1 MKLGNSAIIFIFI
14 TLLIDVIGLGI
25 IIPILP
31 ALMTELT
38 GESVAEAS
46 AEGGWLMFAYAIMT
60 FLFSP
65 ILGNLSDRYGRRP
78 IILFSLLGLGIDY
91 LFMAYAPSLTWL
103 FVGRIVSGIMGAS
116 FTTASAYIADIST
129 PEKRAQNFGL
139 VGAAFG
145 LGFIIGPVIGG
156 LLGGFGSRIPFFAAA
171 ALSLINFIYG
181 VFVLPESLS
190 EENRR
195 PFEWKRANP
204 FGALKTIRKHKE
216 VAGIV
221 LSLFFL
227 YWASFSVQGTWSYYT
242 KYLFNWSESEI
253 GYSLAAVGFM
263 AALVQGYLIRKIN
276 PKLGNKKSIVL
287 GILLY
292 TSGLVLFSMA
302 NEGWMMYAILIPYCL
317 GGITIPA
324 MQSEM
329 AKYVPANEQGELQ
342 GALTAVNSI
351 TAIIGPVSMTGIFAY
366 FASTS
371 APFYFPGAA
380 FFAGAILCAISAWIA
395 FVSFKKQGS

>member
-1 MKLGNSAIIFIFI
+1 M
-14 TLLIDVIGLGI
+14 
-25 IIPILP
+25 
-31 ALMTELT
+31 E
-38 GESVAEAS
+38 
-46 AEGGWLMFAYAIMT
+46 
-60 FLFSP
+60 
-65 ILGNLSDRYGRRP
+65 R
-78 IILFSLLGLGIDY
+78 
-91 LFMAYAPSLTWL
+91 
-103 FVGRIVSGIMGAS
+103 
-116 FTTASAYIADIST
+116 
-129 PEKRAQNFGL
+129 
-139 VGAAFG
+139 
-145 LGFIIGPVIGG
+145 
-156 LLGGFGSRIPFFAAA
+156 
-171 ALSLINFIYG
+171 
-181 VFVLPESLS
+181 
-190 EENRR
+190 
-195 PFEWKRANP
+195 
-204 FGALKTIRKHKE
+204 
-216 VAGIV
+216 
-221 LSLFFL
+221 
-227 YWASFSVQGTWSYYT
+227 
-242 KYLFNWSESEI
+242 SEI
-253 GYSLAAVGFM
+253 GIFIEKES
-263 AALVQGYLIRKIN
+263 
-276 PKLGNKKSIVL
+276 VL

>member
-1 MKLGNSAIIFIFI
+1 MKLGNNAIIFIFI

-91 LFMAYAPSLTWL
+91 LLMAYAPTLTWL

-195 PFEWKRANP
+195 PFEWRRANP

-216 VAGIV
+216 VTGIV

-292 TSGLVLFSMA
+292 TSGLILFSLA

-351 TAIIGPVSMTGIFAY
+351 TAIIGPVSMTTIFAY

>member
-1 MKLGNSAIIFIFI
+1 MKLGNNAIIFIFI

-38 GESVAEAS
+38 GESVAQAS

-91 LFMAYAPSLTWL
+91 LFMAYAPTLTWL

-181 VFVLPESLS
+181 FFVLPESLS

-195 PFEWKRANP
+195 PFDWRRANP

-292 TSGLVLFSMA
+292 TSGLVLFSLA

>member
-1 MKLGNSAIIFIFI
+1 MKSGNSAIIFIFI

-91 LFMAYAPSLTWL
+91 LFMAFAPTLAWL

-190 EENRR
+190 LENRR
-195 PFEWKRANP
+195 NFDWRRANP

-292 TSGLVLFSMA
+292 TSGLILFSLA

-329 AKYVPANEQGELQ
+329 ARYVPANEQGELQ

-366 FASTS
+366 FASS
-371 APFYFPGAA
+371 NAPFYFPGAA
-380 FFAGAILCAISAWIA
+380 FFAGAILCSISAWIA
-395 FVSFKKQGS
+395 FASLKKHGS

>member
-1 MKLGNSAIIFIFI
+1 MKPGNSAIIFIFI

-31 ALMTELT
+31 TLMTELT
-38 GESVAEAS
+38 GESVAQAS

-91 LFMAYAPSLTWL
+91 LFMAFAPNLTWL

-181 VFVLPESLS
+181 IFVLPESLS

-195 PFEWKRANP
+195 PFEWRRANP
-204 FGALKTIRKHKE
+204 FGALKTIQKHKA

-242 KYLFNWSESEI
+242 KYLFNWSDSEI

-292 TSGLVLFSMA
+292 TSGLILFSLA

-329 AKYVPANEQGELQ
+329 AQYVPTNEQGELQ

-366 FASTS
+366 FASDA

-380 FFAGAILCAISAWIA
+380 FCAGAVLCSLSAWIA
-395 FVSFKKQGS
+395 YVSLKKHG

>member
-1 MKLGNSAIIFIFI
+1 MKLGNNAIIFIFI

-91 LFMAYAPSLTWL
+91 LFMAYAPTLTWL

-195 PFEWKRANP
+195 PFEWRRANP

-292 TSGLVLFSMA
+292 TSGLVLFSLA

>member
-1 MKLGNSAIIFIFI
+1 MKSGNSAIIFIFI

-46 AEGGWLMFAYAIMT
+46 VEGGWLMFAYAIMT

-91 LFMAYAPSLTWL
+91 LFMAFAPTLTWL
-103 FVGRIVSGIMGAS
+103 LVGRIVSGIMGAS

-156 LLGGFGSRIPFFAAA
+156 LLGGYGSRIPFFAAA

-190 EENRR
+190 LENRR
-195 PFEWKRANP
+195 NFDWRRANP

-292 TSGLVLFSMA
+292 TSGLVLFSLA

-351 TAIIGPVSMTGIFAY
+351 TAIIGPVSMTTIFAY

>member
-1 MKLGNSAIIFIFI
+1 MKPGNSAIIFIFI

-65 ILGNLSDRYGRRP
+65 ILGNLSDRFGRRP

-91 LFMAYAPSLTWL
+91 LFMAFAPNLTWL

-156 LLGGFGSRIPFFAAA
+156 VLGGWGSRIPFFAAA

-190 EENRR
+190 DENRR

-242 KYLFNWSESEI
+242 KYLFKWSESEI

-351 TAIIGPVSMTGIFAY
+351 TAIIGPVSMTTIFAY
-366 FASTS
+366 FASSS

-395 FVSFKKQGS
+395 FVSFKKHES

>member
-1 MKLGNSAIIFIFI
+1 MKLGNNAIIFIFI

-91 LFMAYAPSLTWL
+91 LFMAYAPTLTWL

-195 PFEWKRANP
+195 PFEWRRANP

-216 VAGIV
+216 VTGIV

-292 TSGLVLFSMA
+292 TSGLILFSLA

-351 TAIIGPVSMTGIFAY
+351 TAIIGPVSMTTIFAY

>member
-1 MKLGNSAIIFIFI
+1 MKLGNNAIIFIFI

-91 LFMAYAPSLTWL
+91 LFMAYAPTLTWL

-195 PFEWKRANP
+195 PFEWRRANP

-292 TSGLVLFSMA
+292 TSGLILFSLA

-351 TAIIGPVSMTGIFAY
+351 TAIIGPVSMTTIFAY

>member
-227 YWASFSVQGTWSYYT
+227 YWASFSVQGTWAYYT
-242 KYLFNWSESEI
+242 KYLFNLSESEI

>member
-1 MKLGNSAIIFIFI
+1 MKSGNSAIIFIFI

-31 ALMTELT
+31 TLMTELT

-91 LFMAYAPSLTWL
+91 LFMAYAPNLTWL

-181 VFVLPESLS
+181 IFVLPESLS
-190 EENRR
+190 QENRR
-195 PFEWKRANP
+195 PFEWRRANP
-204 FGALKTIRKHKE
+204 FGAFKTIQKHKA
-216 VAGIV
+216 VSGIV

-242 KYLFNWSESEI
+242 KYLFNWSDSEI

-292 TSGLVLFSMA
+292 TSGLILFSLA

-366 FASTS
+366 FASDA

-380 FFAGAILCAISAWIA
+380 FCAGAVLCSLSAWIA
-395 FVSFKKQGS
+395 YVSLKKHG

>member
-1 MKLGNSAIIFIFI
+1 MKLGNNAIIFIFI

-91 LFMAYAPSLTWL
+91 LFMAYAPTLTWL

-181 VFVLPESLS
+181 FFVLPESLS

-195 PFEWKRANP
+195 PFDWRRANP

-292 TSGLVLFSMA
+292 TSGLILFSLA

-351 TAIIGPVSMTGIFAY
+351 TAIIGPVSMTTIFAY

>member
-1 MKLGNSAIIFIFI
+1 MKLGNNAIIFIFI

-91 LFMAYAPSLTWL
+91 LFMAYAPTLTWL

-195 PFEWKRANP
+195 PFDWRRANP

-292 TSGLVLFSMA
+292 TSGLILFSLA

-351 TAIIGPVSMTGIFAY
+351 TAIIGPVSMTTIFAY